1 MANRKA
7 LEAGA
12 LIDNWVL
19 VEKKGAGGNGEV
31 WHAKNETGQSCAIK
45 VLKSGGQ
52 EKIERFRREIEIIQL
67 HNITGV
73 VPVIDFHIP

>member
-19 VEKKGAGGNGEV
+19 VEKKGLAVTEKFGMQKMRRV
-31 WHAKNETGQSCAIK
+31 KAAQ
-45 VLKSGGQ
+45 LK
-52 EKIERFRREIEIIQL
+52 F
-67 HNITGV
+67 
-73 VPVIDFHIP
+73 

>member
-19 VEKKGAGGNGEV
+19 VEKKGAGGNFQEDKPDIRIPSQV
-31 WHAKNETGQSCAIK
+31 EFE
-45 VLKSGGQ
+45 SGGP
-52 EKIERFRREIEIIQL
+52 L
-67 HNITGV
+67 V
-73 VPVIDFHIP
+73 VKRPGSQFQ